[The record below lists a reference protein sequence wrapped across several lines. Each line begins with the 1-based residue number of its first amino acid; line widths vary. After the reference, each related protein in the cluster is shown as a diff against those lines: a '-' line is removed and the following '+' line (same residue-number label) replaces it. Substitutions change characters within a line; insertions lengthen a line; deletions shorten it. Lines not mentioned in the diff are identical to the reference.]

1 MDASPR
7 SPSLGNILG
16 KLLWSNPGG
25 IREKDKSNK
34 GLVGMELSQS
44 GMPSGL
50 PLVHLHLAS
59 VVELGGT
66 CKMSIS
72 VRDRLSPTHNV
83 SQKEKSCQYESAGT
97 AFVFMKNRL
106 RHSKNG

>member
-7 SPSLGNILG
+7 SPSLGNILR

-34 GLVGMELSQS
+34 GLVGMELNQS

-50 PLVHLHLAS
+50 PLVHLH
-59 VVELGGT
+59 
-66 CKMSIS
+66 
-72 VRDRLSPTHNV
+72 PP
-83 SQKEKSCQYESAGT
+83 QW
-97 AFVFMKNRL
+97 
-106 RHSKNG
+106 